1 MKKLIIAILVAGIGL
16 AFYTHPILAKTYP
29 SPQGHVSDF
38 ANIISDP
45 IKLDLEET
53 LSTYEASSSHE
64 IAVVTLESLDN
75 DVIENVAVSI
85 FEQWGIG
92 KKDQDNGVLLLI
104 APNDRELKIEV
115 GYGLEP
121 ILTDSRAGT
130 IIREKI
136 TPEFKKDDYN
146 AGIVNGVNAIITV
159 LDKDPTAFD
168 NITPTPEFDADKL
181 DSLIFLGIM
190 LIYLSSF
197 LARSKRWW
205 PGGVIGAVIGLIFI
219 SLAGAVA
226 LGILGLLLDFLLSKN
241 YKKLKKRGLST
252 SWLHSMGGF
261 SSGKSSGGFGGFG
274 GGRSGGG
281 GASGSW

>member
-1 MKKLIIAILVAGIGL
+1 MKKILNAALLAGIGL
-16 AFYTHPILAKTYP
+16 IICIGSVSARTYP

-45 IKLDLEET
+45 IQTNLEEILT
-53 LSTYEASSSHE
+53 TYEASSSHE
-64 IAVVTLESLDN
+64 IAVVTLESLED
-75 DVIENVAVSI
+75 DVIENVAVEL
-85 FEQWGIG
+85 FEQRAVG
-92 KKDQDNGVLLLI
+92 KKNQDNGVLLLI

-121 ILTDSRAGT
+121 ILTDSRSGV

-136 TPEFKKDDYN
+136 TPEFKNNDYDT
-146 AGIVNGVNAIITV
+146 GISQGVQAILTV
-159 LDKDPTAFD
+159 LDKDETAFD
-168 NITPTPEFDADKL
+168 TIVSTTMPDSSQL
-181 DSLIFLGIM
+181 DGLIFLGII
-190 LIYLSSF
+190 LIYLGAF

-205 PGGVIGAVIGLIFI
+205 PGGLIGSILGLIFI
-219 SLAGAVA
+219 SIIGAVA
-226 LGILGLLLDFLLSKN
+226 LGFFGLLLDFLLSKN
-241 YKKLKKRGLST
+241 YKKRKNHGLPT
-252 SWLHSMGGF
+252 SWISSMGGF

>member
-16 AFYTHPILAKTYP
+16 VFYTHPILAKAYP

-168 NITPTPEFDADKL
+168 NIAPTPEFDADKL